1 MSKEWMYIVAD
12 IQYFAADYHGMLIVV
27 VTILDNGFYVSSIS
41 FVNIKPA
48 EILKTFIKSMYKWKI
63 MRTFLLYNL
72 IVFFLKEVSWKGH
85 LREVISNIKHQLL
98 ENAFLDNLSIW
109 LGFTS
114 IQGDRNLWKD

>member
-1 MSKEWMYIVAD
+1 MSKEWMYIVPD
-12 IQYFAADYHGMLIVV
+12 IQYFAADNHGMLIVV
-27 VTILDNGFYVSSIS
+27 VIILDNGFYVSSIS

>member
-1 MSKEWMYIVAD
+1 MYIVPD

-27 VTILDNGFYVSSIS
+27 VIILDNGFYVSSIS

>member
-1 MSKEWMYIVAD
+1 MYIVPD
-12 IQYFAADYHGMLIVV
+12 IQYFAADNHGMLIVV
-27 VTILDNGFYVSSIS
+27 VIILDNGFYVSSIS